1 MKNKK
6 TLLLIVLLAVIA
18 VTIYILV
25 SKEILVVRPGP
36 ASVKMDELTLHTS
49 EFPKSFNAYVNNS
62 VDASQV
68 FDLVYATLMEVDDKT
83 LEFQP
88 LIVSPGVFPRT
99 KREITVKINPAAE
112 WSDGTPITAEDVKFT
127 YDVIM
132 NPENLTSVMRMYLG
146 RFNPPEIIDER
157 TVKFTAKTVHY
168 KNLEMLAGFNI
179 LPKHLMEGKDF
190 NKEFNMSLPGGSGP
204 YDLTE
209 VKEGRYYVLT
219 RKGELLG

>member
-68 FDLVYATLMEVDDKT
+68 FDLVYATLMEVADKT

-88 LIVSPGVFPRT
+88 LIAESWSLSPDQ
-99 KREITVKINPAAE
+99 KEITVKLNPAAE

-127 YDVIM
+127 YDVIA
-132 NPENLTSVMRMYLG
+132 E
-146 RFNPPEIIDER
+146 
-157 TVKFTAKTVHY
+157 
-168 KNLEMLAGFNI
+168 
-179 LPKHLMEGKDF
+179 
-190 NKEFNMSLPGGSGP
+190 PGGTSP
-204 YDLTE
+204 
-209 VKEGRYYVLT
+209 R
-219 RKGELLG
+219 